1 MQQGHSDS
9 DKEETMSISQ
19 AGANLQRGDSDE
31 ESSATFE
38 TVGEKDVGLSSKR
51 NRQEETG
58 KPCHKIKREEEKS
71 MSSEMELM
79 ISQLTTI
86 VKQFEEHEFWNIA
99 EVLDDN
105 PSDKV
110 DGVIANMICLVETST
125 RCQQSRNPFMKN

>member
-9 DKEETMSISQ
+9 DKTELMSNSET
-19 AGANLQRGDSDE
+19 GASSEMGDSDE

-86 VKQFEEHEFWNIA
+86 V
-99 EVLDDN
+99 
-105 PSDKV
+105 
-110 DGVIANMICLVETST
+110 
-125 RCQQSRNPFMKN
+125 R